1 MDVFSVFSHEG
12 TSFREIFL
20 RDLFARPAKTT
31 ADQITALALI
41 LSRSSM
47 AALCP
52 SEVATA
58 LSAAWCAGGYG
69 FKPAAFISCN
79 KDTAWNQTSKIQRW
93 RRLRQTTFSRGFR
106 VQLSGNKPRASFR
119 RHTTEQ
125 SRTPQADHQKH
136 ERVTSAVAPETGGKL
151 TGLRI
156 KQFTAVKHLSPI
168 GLLVGGGLSAG
179 ADGRCVRHFGRFDA
193 LRLFRGGGGG
203 TGSRGKPRIFLVYGA
218 SLQGKGQNRRLYN
231 NGTLALSV
239 SFLSFSRCN
248 VDNTLG
254 YFAAALLTLASSRNS
269 SALPGCP
276 TMLAACIA
284 AFQPTIVIC
293 AGG

>member
-1 MDVFSVFSHEG
+1 MCFLFSHTRELVFAR
-12 TSFREIFL
+12 SFRETSQN
-20 RDLFARPAKTT
+20 KS

-69 FKPAAFISCN
+69 FNPAAFISCN

-93 RRLRQTTFSRGFR
+93 RRLRQNNSSSVGQTTFSRGFR

-125 SRTPQADHQKH
+125 SPTPQADHQKH
-136 ERVTSAVAPETGGKL
+136 ERVTSAVAPETGGKF

-168 GLLVGGGLSAG
+168 GLLVGDGLSAG

-193 LRLFRGGGGG
+193 LRLFPGWWGR
-203 TGSRGKPRIFLVYGA
+203 
-218 SLQGKGQNRRLYN
+218 NR
-231 NGTLALSV
+231 
-239 SFLSFSRCN
+239 
-248 VDNTLG
+248 
-254 YFAAALLTLASSRNS
+254 
-269 SALPGCP
+269 
-276 TMLAACIA
+276 
-284 AFQPTIVIC
+284 
-293 AGG
+293 

>member
-93 RRLRQTTFSRGFR
+93 RRQG
-106 VQLSGNKPRASFR
+106 KPRLAAGSAYSLAATNRGPRFVVTRRSSHGLHKLTIKNTNAS
-119 RHTTEQ
+119 
-125 SRTPQADHQKH
+125 PLPLHQKP
-136 ERVTSAVAPETGGKL
+136 EANLRGCASNSLRRLSTFRPLAFLSVVALAQAPMAVAYVTSV
-151 TGLRI
+151 GLMP
-156 KQFTAVKHLSPI
+156 FA
-168 GLLVGGGLSAG
+168 
-179 ADGRCVRHFGRFDA
+179 C
-193 LRLFRGGGGG
+193 FRGGGGG
-203 TGSRGKPRIFLVYGA
+203 TGSRGKPRIYFWFTAPV
-218 SLQGKGQNRRLYN
+218 SKERGK
-231 NGTLALSV
+231 TDVCTTTALSP
-239 SFLSFSRCN
+239 SQSLFSPSH
-248 VDNTLG
+248 VATS
-254 YFAAALLTLASSRNS
+254 T
-269 SALPGCP
+269 
-276 TMLAACIA
+276 TH
-284 AFQPTIVIC
+284 
-293 AGG
+293 